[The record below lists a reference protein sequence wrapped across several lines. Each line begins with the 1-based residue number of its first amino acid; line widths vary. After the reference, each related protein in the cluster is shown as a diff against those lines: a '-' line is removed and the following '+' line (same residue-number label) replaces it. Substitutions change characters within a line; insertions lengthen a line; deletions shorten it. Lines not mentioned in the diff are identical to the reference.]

1 MDDDFLD
8 DLRKP
13 GAPQAQHA
21 LLVAALLHL
30 MSHYTVNSAV
40 NSVGNGAGNG
50 AGSGAGKR
58 AAGGGKEGP
67 CVKLASVIERHLTA
81 LARLPDADPVLRA
94 TCEQLS
100 AKWADIV
107 DSALPPVVPK
117 RPLLAR
123 ILRPAPRKVVA
134 PAFAV

>member
-8 DLRKP
+8 ELRKP
-13 GAPQAQHA
+13 GSPQAQHA

-30 MSHYTVNSAV
+30 MSHYTMNSAVNSAV
-40 NSVGNGAGNG
+40 NS
-50 AGSGAGKR
+50 
-58 AAGGGKEGP
+58 AAGTQRREGP
-67 CVKLASVIERHLTA
+67 CVKLASVIERHLNA
-81 LARLPDADPVLRA
+81 LARLPDADPVLKA

-100 AKWADIV
+100 AKWANVV
-107 DSALPPVVPK
+107 DSAMPVPPK

-123 ILRPAPRKVVA
+123 ILRPAPRKTGA